1 MNRSWSVFLRCQ
13 KRILHNC
20 MRRQRCLLRAVSPN
34 GIVGCLLE
42 KTMPFA
48 LRFMVFLRCSFRFA
62 PEFSPSGAVF
72 SRDDILPKSLFGE
85 NGVQLSPLEP
95 HGTCRPW
102 GMDSQYSESGPN
114 DRPSMVWAGGSDTRS
129 PVIILQHAVA
139 QGPNSGVL
147 QRRKGRGTSIWA
159 KDFTRLGS
167 SPRPLFL
174 LEPFQLQPR
183 LARNLSASTCNSD
196 FNSKRKH
203 RRASGLIC
211 SWVQTL
217 VEHAFHICMANLF
230 CRTSQRMQLDLSPNE
245 WI

>member
-1 MNRSWSVFLRCQ
+1 MYIELGVVALPE
-13 KRILHNC
+13 KILHNC

-102 GMDSQYSESGPN
+102 RHG
-114 DRPSMVWAGGSDTRS
+114 
-129 PVIILQHAVA
+129 L
-139 QGPNSGVL
+139 
-147 QRRKGRGTSIWA
+147 SI
-159 KDFTRLGS
+159 
-167 SPRPLFL
+167 
-174 LEPFQLQPR
+174 
-183 LARNLSASTCNSD
+183 
-196 FNSKRKH
+196 
-203 RRASGLIC
+203 
-211 SWVQTL
+211 
-217 VEHAFHICMANLF
+217 
-230 CRTSQRMQLDLSPNE
+230 
-245 WI
+245 